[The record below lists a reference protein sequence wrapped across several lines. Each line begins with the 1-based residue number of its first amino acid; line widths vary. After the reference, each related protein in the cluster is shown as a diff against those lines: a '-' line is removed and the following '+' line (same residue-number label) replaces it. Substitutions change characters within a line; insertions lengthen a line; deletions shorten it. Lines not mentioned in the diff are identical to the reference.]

1 MKNILC
7 YGDSNTFGFTLHGGR
22 HPYDVRWTGRLQLA
36 LGPAYRVIEEGCGGR
51 TTVFEDPI
59 DLGRNGRTS
68 LPVCLASHNPLDLVI
83 LMLGTNDMKHYFQNN
98 AWSIGQGVA
107 QLLHLIQTYPYAPN
121 YSAPKVLVVSPIHI
135 GPDVAHSPF
144 GSFQPEAIEISKGLA
159 AEIRR
164 AAEQAGCAFFDA
176 AAVAGPCDE
185 DSIHMDAA
193 NHAALA
199 RALHVPQPGNGK
211 TLCAAGLAA
220 FALCLCWQLP
230 YVLVLMSGLSWATP
244 AVWPEIFAG
253 LGLCCVG
260 GIGGACAA
268 ACLNGE
274 S

>member
-107 QLLHLIQTYPYAPN
+107 QLLHLIQTYPYL
-121 YSAPKVLVVSPIHI
+121 SLIHI
-135 GPDVAHSPF
+135 
-144 GSFQPEAIEISKGLA
+144 
-159 AEIRR
+159 
-164 AAEQAGCAFFDA
+164 
-176 AAVAGPCDE
+176 
-185 DSIHMDAA
+185 
-193 NHAALA
+193 
-199 RALHVPQPGNGK
+199 
-211 TLCAAGLAA
+211 
-220 FALCLCWQLP
+220 
-230 YVLVLMSGLSWATP
+230 
-244 AVWPEIFAG
+244 
-253 LGLCCVG
+253 
-260 GIGGACAA
+260 
-268 ACLNGE
+268 
-274 S
+274 

>member
-159 AEIRR
+159 AEMQRV
-164 AAEQAGCAFFDA
+164 AEQTGCAFFDA

-185 DSIHMDAA
+185 DTIHMDAA

-199 RALHVPQPGNGK
+199 RALEPLVH
-211 TLCAAGLAA
+211 
-220 FALCLCWQLP
+220 QL
-230 YVLVLMSGLSWATP
+230 LD
-244 AVWPEIFAG
+244 
-253 LGLCCVG
+253 
-260 GIGGACAA
+260 
-268 ACLNGE
+268 
-274 S
+274 

>member
-1 MKNILC
+1 M
-7 YGDSNTFGFTLHGGR
+7 
-22 HPYDVRWTGRLQLA
+22 
-36 LGPAYRVIEEGCGGR
+36 
-51 TTVFEDPI
+51 FEDPI

-164 AAEQAGCAFFDA
+164 AAEQAGCTFFDA

-199 RALHVPQPGNGK
+199 RALEPLVH
-211 TLCAAGLAA
+211 
-220 FALCLCWQLP
+220 QL
-230 YVLVLMSGLSWATP
+230 LD
-244 AVWPEIFAG
+244 
-253 LGLCCVG
+253 
-260 GIGGACAA
+260 
-268 ACLNGE
+268 
-274 S
+274 

>member
-135 GPDVAHSPF
+135 GPDVAHSLF
-144 GSFQPEAIEISKGLA
+144 GRNTACSRTG
-159 AEIRR
+159 
-164 AAEQAGCAFFDA
+164 
-176 AAVAGPCDE
+176 
-185 DSIHMDAA
+185 
-193 NHAALA
+193 
-199 RALHVPQPGNGK
+199 
-211 TLCAAGLAA
+211 
-220 FALCLCWQLP
+220 
-230 YVLVLMSGLSWATP
+230 
-244 AVWPEIFAG
+244 
-253 LGLCCVG
+253 GLC
-260 GIGGACAA
+260 I
-268 ACLNGE
+268 L
-274 S
+274 